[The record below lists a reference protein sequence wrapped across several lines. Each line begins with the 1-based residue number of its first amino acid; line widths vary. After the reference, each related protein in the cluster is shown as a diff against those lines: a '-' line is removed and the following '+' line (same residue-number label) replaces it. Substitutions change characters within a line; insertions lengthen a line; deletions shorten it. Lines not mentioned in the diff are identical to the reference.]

1 MSNLR
6 RSGYGELVATAFVV
20 IGCFHL
26 VLVLVAAVGAVAAP
40 QFFSVNG
47 QPAENTAQAFMALGV
62 IVVVVL
68 LFDALAC
75 AVGAAVWML
84 LRLPFRDRARS

>member
-1 MSNLR
+1 MSTLR

-40 QFFSVNG
+40 QFFRVNG
-47 QPAENTAQAFMALGV
+47 QPAENAGQAFTALGV
-62 IVVVVL
+62 IVVAVL
-68 LFDALAC
+68 LIDALAC

-84 LRLPFRDRARS
+84 LRLPCGGRAGS